1 MCKMQQAIVRDQLV
15 PPYRADE
22 TQRLHSFILRKAI
35 FKKGNACTVRTKEC
49 RISANIKPKSAQHN
63 YSKMTSNGLVLST
76 LYPTLYYEYPLPNAP
91 FSMPK
96 VANFLRFVLALF
108 DLNSRRH

>member
-1 MCKMQQAIVRDQLV
+1 MQPPFIWLRHAGCILSLLEKLFAKRAPLV
-15 PPYRADE
+15 QFER
-22 TQRLHSFILRKAI
+22 F
-35 FKKGNACTVRTKEC
+35 
-49 RISANIKPKSAQHN
+49 SANIKTKFVQHN
-63 YSKMTSNGLVLST
+63 YSQMTSNGLVLST
-76 LYPTLYYEYPLPNAP
+76 LYPTLYDEYHLPNIP